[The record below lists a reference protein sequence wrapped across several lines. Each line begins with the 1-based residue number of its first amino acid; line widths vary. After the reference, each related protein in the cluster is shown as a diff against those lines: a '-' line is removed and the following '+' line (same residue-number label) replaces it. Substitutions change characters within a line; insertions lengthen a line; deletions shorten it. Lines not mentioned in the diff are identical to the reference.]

1 MLQKYPMT
9 LEGKKKL
16 EDELDYLK
24 NVRQQEI
31 TEEIKR
37 LRKFCDFEE
46 DMCFSEMLEQ
56 QALVREQIQNIEEM
70 LQNIQLIHPSSELH
84 SSIMIGSTVTFMEKP
99 DGKQE
104 TYDIVSPIE
113 ANPSKNKI
121 SAESPIGKGLLGHKE
136 KDDVRIKIPT
146 GEIEI
151 YILEVS

>member
-9 LEGKKKL
+9 LEGKEKL
-16 EDELDYLK
+16 EEELGYLK

-46 DMCFSEMLEQ
+46 DSCFSDVLEQ
-56 QALVREQIQNIEEM
+56 QAVVREQIHNIEDM
-70 LQNIQLIHPSSELH
+70 LKNIELVHPSSELN
-84 SSIMIGSTVTFMEKP
+84 SSIMIGHTVTFMEMP
-99 DGKQE
+99 NGQPE
-104 TYDIVSPIE
+104 TYTIVSPVE

-136 KDDVRIKIPT
+136 NENIQIQIPSGEVTIKT
-146 GEIEI
+146 LEI
-151 YILEVS
+151 S

>member
-16 EDELDYLK
+16 EEELGYLK

-46 DMCFSEMLEQ
+46 DSCFSDVLEQ
-56 QALVREQIQNIEEM
+56 QAVVREQIHNIEDM
-70 LQNIQLIHPSSELH
+70 LKNIELVHPSSELN
-84 SSIMIGSTVTFMEKP
+84 SSIMIGHTVTFMEMP
-99 DGKQE
+99 NGQPE
-104 TYDIVSPIE
+104 TYTIVSPVE

-136 KDDVRIKIPT
+136 NENIQIQIPSGEVTIKT
-146 GEIEI
+146 LEI
-151 YILEVS
+151 S

>member
-16 EDELDYLK
+16 EEELDYLK

-46 DMCFSEMLEQ
+46 DKCFSDMLEQ

-70 LQNIQLIHPSSELH
+70 LRNIQIIHPSSELH

-99 DGKQE
+99 DNKQE
-104 TYDIVSPIE
+104 TYKIVSPIE

-136 KDDVRIKIPT
+136 KDNVCIETPS

>member
-16 EDELDYLK
+16 ENELDHLK

-46 DMCFSEMLEQ
+46 DMCFSESLEQ
-56 QALVREQIQNIEEM
+56 QSQVRERIRNIEDM
-70 LQNIQLIHPSSELH
+70 LKNIELVHPNSELH
-84 SSIMIGSTVTFMEKP
+84 ASVLIGSTVKFRELPHGEPEIYT
-99 DGKQE
+99 
-104 TYDIVSPIE
+104 IVSPIE

-136 KDDVRIKIPT
+136 KDHVRIKTPS
-146 GEIEI
+146 GEVEI
-151 YILEVS
+151 NILEVI